1 MKYFLD
7 FGTHKFEGLEEFIPK
22 LQIDKNVKRIHSGGT
37 RRRRRTRRRRTRRMK

>member
-22 LQIDKNVKRIHSGGT
+22 LQIDKSVNVLCFEPNKAIYDESRLSIIIWQ
-37 RRRRRTRRRRTRRMK
+37 